1 MEVINYHFN
10 FTAYKKCYYVE
21 LKAEMTTDISKYQK
35 IVDQFRGNV
44 LKNDFETNFSAMTQH
59 IPKTERFLLKMELKR
74 LATVCTRLIDLR
86 GHVDGEC
93 RPFEHDGRR
102 HYLDDNA
109 IKVYEENI
117 SFYQGYTFGVY
128 KAVMNTE
135 NNFRVIYQKEKNN
148 IGKPTPVES
157 GKVFEKTQYPAS
169 LYTFGPYHNRSEERM
184 NFAISLNLQLE
195 NDDKEYEC
203 TSSDISVEG
212 CKFRFNYPNKI
223 LVGQLIK
230 IRFRGFED
238 EFQFG
243 REKSFNFEV
252 RNIHKVDR
260 VQLIGCQ
267 RVDSNDKS
275 IDGFQ
280 SFLQGFIQGNK
291 RRYKIN
297 LDNTINA
304 IQSRNFEQYS
314 LPKSNELPI
323 FVEDSKG
330 DVLPRYALTCHNNQS
345 IYQYWQDEKR
355 NSTLYCLV
363 TPERILRIRKAH
375 ALGKSL
381 LVYSFI
387 HKSQGRSFFYTA
399 DVQQLNDD
407 SEFKRKFLGF
417 AASKPNFAITQLS
430 IIDVDVDKA
439 HSPLTLSNTL
449 TKKNLYLNLPIPN
462 DAIATLYTL
471 PCIIVANDLTDKLK
485 VEQYKQLPFD
495 NIETSRLKNFGHKRL
510 TSPLLMDEVGINYKN
525 QRQEA
530 RFKYITP
537 VELEIEG
544 VRCVGKSNDFSILG
558 LKLELDKPSVLKK
571 GDVVYLTFPSLQKI
585 TSAFDLKGLPYELMR
600 INKSKTVLNLRVYVE
615 KHQHMGRS
623 FFKALI
629 AKNRDKLTPDEYALL
644 IPGLAKALRNVYS
657 RSLTIPSLMVQTSGS
672 RYKLETLVCGTVQS
686 KLLPV
691 MKQLSDSQSLY
702 NLYPLLNNLQ
712 ATNAMTSSLKKMQ
725 DDDSPISEILYIA
738 INLEN
743 NDIDQS
749 VTTKTS
755 SELKSPMLQKMFIS
769 RAINHGLFFCI
780 QAKLSRTDDPDMD
793 HLNPELSYISSYAI
807 HRGKQIEQDIWSVS
821 GVIQLLDI
829 TQETLIRHEL
839 LS

>member
-1 MEVINYHFN
+1 
-10 FTAYKKCYYVE
+10 
-21 LKAEMTTDISKYQK
+21 MTTDISKYHK
-35 IVDQFRGNV
+35 IVEQFRGNV

-74 LATVCTRLIDLR
+74 LAAPCTRLIDLR

-93 RPFEHDGRR
+93 RSFEADGRV
-102 HYLDDNA
+102 HYLDDVA
-109 IKVYEENI
+109 IKVYEDNVR
-117 SFYQGYTFGVY
+117 FYKDYTFGVY
-128 KAVMNTE
+128 EAVMNTE

-148 IGKPTPVES
+148 SGNPLPTEPA
-157 GKVFEKTQYPAS
+157 KVFEKTQYPAS
-169 LYTFGPYHNRSEERM
+169 LFTFGPYHNRIEERM
-184 NFAISLNLQLE
+184 NFAITIDIFLD
-195 NDDKEYEC
+195 NDEKKYEC

-212 CKFRFNYPNKI
+212 CRFRFSFQAKI
-223 LVGQLIK
+223 SVGEFIK
-230 IRFRGFED
+230 IRFRGLED

-243 REKSFNFEV
+243 KEKSFNFEV
-252 RNIHKVDR
+252 RNIQKTDR
-260 VQLIGCQ
+260 IQLIGCQ
-267 RVDSNDKS
+267 RVYSNEKKV
-275 IDGFQ
+275 DGFQ

-291 RRYKIN
+291 RRYKVN

-323 FVEDSKG
+323 FIEDSKG
-330 DVLPRYALTCHNNQS
+330 NILPRYALTCHNNQPT
-345 IYQYWQDEKR
+345 YQYWQDENR
-355 NSTLYCLV
+355 HSTLYCLI
-363 TPERILRIRKAH
+363 TPERIIRIRKAQ

-387 HKSQGRSFFYTA
+387 HKSQGKSFFYTA

-407 SEFKRKFLGF
+407 DDFKKEFIGF
-417 AASKPNFAITQLS
+417 AASKASFAITQLS
-430 IIDVDVDKA
+430 MIDVDVDKA
-439 HSPLTLSNTL
+439 HSPLTLSDTL
-449 TKKNLYLNLPIPN
+449 TKKNQYLNLPIPN
-462 DAIATLYTL
+462 DAIETLHNL
-471 PCIIVANDLTDKLK
+471 ACIVVVNDLTNELK
-485 VEQYKQLPFD
+485 VEQYQQLPFE
-495 NIETSRLKNFGHKRL
+495 NIEMYRLKNFGHKRL

-537 VELEIEG
+537 VELKIEG
-544 VRCVGKSNDFSILG
+544 VSCGGKSHDFSILG
-558 LKLELDKPSVLKK
+558 LKLELDSPCTLKK
-571 GDVVYLTFPSLQKI
+571 GGVVYLTFPSLQKI
-585 TSAFDLKGLPYELMR
+585 TSAFDLKGLPYEVMR
-600 INKSKTVLNLRVYVE
+600 INKNKTILNLRVYVE

-629 AKNRDKLTPDEYALL
+629 TKNRDKLTPDEYAML

-657 RSLTIPSLMVQTSGS
+657 RSLSIPSLMVQTSGS
-672 RYKLETLVCGTVQS
+672 RYKLEALVCGEVQN

-691 MKQLSDSQSLY
+691 MKQLSDNPSLY

-712 ATNAMTSSLKKMQ
+712 ASNGMTSSLKKMQ
-725 DDDSPISEILYIA
+725 YDDVPITETLYIA
-738 INLEN
+738 VNLD
-743 NDIDQS
+743 NDVIDKA

-755 SELKSPMLQKMFIS
+755 RELSSPMLQKMFIS
-769 RAINHGLFFCI
+769 RALNRGLFFCI

-829 TQETLIRHEL
+829 TQETLVRYEL

>member
-1 MEVINYHFN
+1 
-10 FTAYKKCYYVE
+10 
-21 LKAEMTTDISKYQK
+21 MTTDISKYQK
-35 IVDQFRGNV
+35 IIEQFRGNV
-44 LKNDFETNFSAMTQH
+44 LKNDFETHFSAMTQH
-59 IPKTERFLLKMELKR
+59 VPKTERFLLKMELKR

-102 HYLDDNA
+102 HYLDDIA
-109 IKVYEENI
+109 IKVYEDNI
-117 SFYQGYTFGVY
+117 GFYQGYTFGVY
-128 KAVMNTE
+128 EAVMNTE

-148 IGKPTPVES
+148 IGKPAPVES

-169 LYTFGPYHNRSEERM
+169 LYTFGPYYNRSEERM
-184 NFAISLNLQLE
+184 NFAISVVIRLE
-195 NDDKEYEC
+195 NDHEEYEC

-212 CKFRFNYPNKI
+212 CRFRFNYSNKVS
-223 LVGQLIK
+223 VGQFIK
-230 IRFRGFED
+230 VRFRGLED

-243 REKSFNFEV
+243 KENSFEFEV
-252 RNIHKVDR
+252 RNIQKVDR

-267 RVDSNDKS
+267 RVYPNEKL

-280 SFLQGFIQGNK
+280 TFLQGFIQGNK

-330 DVLPRYALTCHNNQS
+330 NVLPRYALTCHNNQP
-345 IYQYWQDEKR
+345 IYQYWQDENR
-355 NSTLYCLV
+355 HSTLYCLV
-363 TPERILRIRKAH
+363 TPERILRIKKAH

-381 LVYSFI
+381 IVYSFI
-387 HKSQGRSFFYTA
+387 HKSQGKSFFYTA

-407 SEFKRKFLGF
+407 SDFKKEFLGF
-417 AASKPNFAITQLS
+417 VASKSSFAITQLS
-430 IIDVDVDKA
+430 IIDVDVNKA

-449 TKKNLYLNLPIPN
+449 TKKNQYLNLPIPN

-471 PCIIVANDLTDKLK
+471 PCIIVANDITDEDK
-485 VEQYKQLPFD
+485 VEQYQQLPFD
-495 NIETSRLKNFGHKRL
+495 KIETSRLKNFGHKRL

-544 VRCVGKSNDFSILG
+544 IRCSGKSHDFSILG

-571 GDVVYLTFPSLQKI
+571 GDVVYLTFPGLQKI

-623 FFKALI
+623 FFIALI
-629 AKNRDKLTPDEYALL
+629 
-644 IPGLAKALRNVYS
+644 
-657 RSLTIPSLMVQTSGS
+657 
-672 RYKLETLVCGTVQS
+672 
-686 KLLPV
+686 
-691 MKQLSDSQSLY
+691 
-702 NLYPLLNNLQ
+702 
-712 ATNAMTSSLKKMQ
+712 
-725 DDDSPISEILYIA
+725 
-738 INLEN
+738 
-743 NDIDQS
+743 
-749 VTTKTS
+749 TT
-755 SELKSPMLQKMFIS
+755 
-769 RAINHGLFFCI
+769 HC
-780 QAKLSRTDDPDMD
+780 
-793 HLNPELSYISSYAI
+793 
-807 HRGKQIEQDIWSVS
+807 
-821 GVIQLLDI
+821 
-829 TQETLIRHEL
+829 
-839 LS
+839 